1 MEHARRKPI
10 YVRLYI
16 VISVLGAYV
25 IAGRLPWGSL
35 TTGELSSLISYG
47 INILSALMML
57 SMIIVII
64 SMSAASAQRIAEVLR
79 EESAIITPEKPI
91 TEIEDGTID
100 FENVY
105 FGYSGEGNYIL
116 EISGCKSG
124 RGKRWASSAVRVR
137 ARLLSSISYH
147 DYTTQPLAA

>member
-1 MEHARRKPI
+1 
-10 YVRLYI
+10 
-16 VISVLGAYV
+16 
-25 IAGRLPWGSL
+25 
-35 TTGELSSLISYG
+35 
-47 INILSALMML
+47 MML

-91 TEIEDGTID
+91 TEVEDGTID